1 MSVLDLV
8 NYGNPILRKKC
19 NQVTNFPQLS
29 DLIDECN
36 EEELADNI
44 GLVLDSTSQLLDN
57 VVPRLCLD
65 NLIMRI
71 NHKI

>member
-1 MSVLDLV
+1 MYRDLL
-8 NYGNPILRKKC
+8 IMKKAVIDLIH
-19 NQVTNFPQLS
+19 NIDKEEQLS
-29 DLIDECN
+29 ALIDECN